1 MNNRTYIILTV
12 EEADDIVFAD
22 VMETSADTLR
32 WSTDNSKTFVKF
44 AGTTPSWLAGKP
56 AFTHTEILA
65 ILNDEDGEWWSDPEV

>member
-44 AGTTPSWLAGKP
+44 AGTTPSWLAGKT
-56 AFTHTEILA
+56 AYNHTEILA

>member
-1 MNNRTYIILTV
+1 MNNRTYIILTA
-12 EEADDIVFAD
+12 EEADGIVFAD

-44 AGTTPSWLAGKP
+44 AGTTPSWLEGK
-56 AFTHTEILA
+56 TTYNHTEILA

>member
-1 MNNRTYIILTV
+1 MNNRTYIILTA
-12 EEADDIVFAD
+12 EEADGIVFAD

-44 AGTTPSWLAGKP
+44 SGTTPSWLAGKT
-56 AFTHTEILA
+56 AYNHTEILA